1 MPRVLSSDHP
11 ADLPMARGQEEV
23 ARKFYGRI
31 LGLREVMKTPGE
43 RGVWFDIGGV
53 PFRLRVADPLP
64 PPSTETKAKLRVD
77 KAEPFR
83 QALNVARYRAYD
95 APAIRGTKALIALDP
110 FGNRVELREYLPG
123 AAAQGGERVSER
135 ADPVPGNE

>member
-11 ADLPMARGQEEV
+11 ADLPMAKGQEEV

-43 RGVWFDIGGV
+43 RGVWFDVGGV
-53 PFRLRVADPLP
+53 PLRLRVAEPLP
-64 PPSTETKAKLRVD
+64 APSNDVKAKLRVD
-77 KAEPFR
+77 NAEGFR

-95 APAIRGTKALIALDP
+95 AVALKGTKALVALDP
-110 FGNRVELREYLPG
+110 FGNRVELRQYLAG
-123 AAAQGGERVSER
+123 ASGERVSER